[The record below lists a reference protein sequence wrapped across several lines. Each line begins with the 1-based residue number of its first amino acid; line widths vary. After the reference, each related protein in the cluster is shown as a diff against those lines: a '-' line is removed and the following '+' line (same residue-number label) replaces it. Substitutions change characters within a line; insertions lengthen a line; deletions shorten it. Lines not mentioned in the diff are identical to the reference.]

1 MQKSVER
8 VVIGDVME
16 IDRVNRYKKERV
28 VGDPLVS
35 LSRLAK
41 LVEEGEQRV
50 RREAKENPHTSPK
63 ILAQLA
69 KNEDWR
75 VREAVAKNLFTP
87 PDVLAILTRDKNANV
102 RWAARE
108 NPSAPLELDQ
118 GMNAPT
124 ISATELPQPPTADIS

>member
-1 MQKSVER
+1 
-8 VVIGDVME
+8 
-16 IDRVNRYKKERV
+16 
-28 VGDPLVS
+28 
-35 LSRLAK
+35 LAK
-41 LVEEGEQRV
+41 LVEECEQRV

-75 VREAVAKNLFTP
+75 VREDVAKNLFTP
-87 PDVLAILTRDKNANV
+87 PDVLAILASDKNANV

-108 NPSAPLELDQ
+108 NPGAPLELDQ

-124 ISATELPQPPTADIS
+124 VSATELAQPPTADIS